1 MKKSAAWAGIV
12 PMLVA
17 GGALFWLAVRPCEP
31 VAQAASEDDG
41 VRVWVGEITFGPAI
55 PEVSVES
62 LPRVPAKPL
71 AHTSRKTA
79 TACTEESADY
89 SCSWQD
95 LLQGTVD
102 TRVQVCGCSGGNHQ

>member
-1 MKKSAAWAGIV
+1 MKRSVAFAGMV

-31 VAQAASEDDG
+31 VAQASEETG
-41 VRVWVGEITFGPAI
+41 RVWVGEVVLEPAI

-62 LPRVPAKPL
+62 LPRVHANPL
-71 AHTSRKTA
+71 AHTSRKVPTP
-79 TACTEESADY
+79 CTQESPDY
-89 SCSWQD
+89 SCSWQG

-102 TRVQVCGCSGGNHQ
+102 TRVQVCACSGGNHR